1 MINKKHWVRADVL
14 GCNNQIWI
22 NGNSGAVYHSKRDSK
37 RWMWRNNIINANSV
51 DDVEDIMRLLELGPT
66 NQKRMFLY
74 LIKK

>member
-22 NGNSGAVYHSKRDSK
+22 NGNSGAVYHNKRDSK

-51 DDVEDIMRLLELGPT
+51 DDVENIMRLLELGPT
-66 NQKRMFLY
+66 NQKRMFLC